1 MIYCFYN
8 NFEKI
13 NFFQPSSIQL
23 QNSND
28 FYLICQ
34 GYMIIPEEVINSFI
48 DQLEIIQITGI
59 NFDQMND
66 KYPLSYLYQLIFVLD
81 KLVTQ
86 SVYLLEK
93 DYFFLNNNTNSSSN
107 ILTNKFAKLINT
119 YFIEHNI
126 EWMIKYKI

>member
-1 MIYCFYN
+1 MFY
-8 NFEKI
+8 FLV
-13 NFFQPSSIQL
+13 FLQL
-23 QNSND
+23 SND

-34 GYMIIPEEVINSFI
+34 GYMIIPEEDINSFM

-66 KYPLSYLYQLIFVLD
+66 KYPLSYLYQLIFILD
-81 KLVTQ
+81 KLIMQ

-93 DYFFLNNNTNSSSN
+93 DYFFLNNSTNQYGN
-107 ILTNKFAKLINT
+107 DILTNKFQKIIYT

-126 EWMIKYKI
+126 EWMKKYKI